1 MRASNGPTGSEPDV
15 RDLDP
20 AARRDAEMAGGY
32 DRLADGMED
41 LELKVPARKPQR

>member
-1 MRASNGPTGSEPDV
+1 MAQPARSLTCETLT
-15 RDLDP
+15 R

-32 DRLADGMED
+32 DRLADRMED